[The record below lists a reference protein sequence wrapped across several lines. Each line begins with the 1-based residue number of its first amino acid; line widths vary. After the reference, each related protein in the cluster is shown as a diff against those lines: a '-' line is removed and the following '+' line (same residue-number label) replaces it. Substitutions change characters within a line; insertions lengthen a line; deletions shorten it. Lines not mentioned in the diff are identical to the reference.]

1 MTKASTIGFAVT
13 VTKEPDGLFWVKVFS
28 QDGLLVYRTFQSEH
42 EARKSADDVTAVM
55 RRKVKEA
62 GQGSVTRET
71 MMLDRPPPSRNA
83 ERQRRKAE
91 AEANRERVRRA
102 AERRDRGV
110 ACYMIEGGRNMIN
123 MLVRCRWLA
132 EDAATDRR
140 KVEAALTAM
149 IADSSKD
156 FS

>member
-1 MTKASTIGFAVT
+1 
-13 VTKEPDGLFWVKVFS
+13 
-28 QDGLLVYRTFQSEH
+28 
-42 EARKSADDVTAVM
+42 
-55 RRKVKEA
+55 
-62 GQGSVTRET
+62 
-71 MMLDRPPPSRNA
+71 MLDRTRSANA
-83 ERQRRKAE
+83 DRQRKARQRRKAG

-110 ACYMIEGGRNMIN
+110 ACYQVEIGSNTIN
-123 MLVRCRWLA
+123 MLVRLRWLA

-149 IADSSKD
+149 IADTSKD